1 MSEGGSFF
9 LMAGKFNH
17 RFWHTR
23 RGLALLQSAA
33 LKAFRDIREDIV
45 REVVNPITSRIA
57 SKHATPSV
65 PPPTTKRPRIYAS
78 YAMSEKWT
86 GSHRYCG
93 GEKSLNN
100 LVLLLRRHGY
110 EAWMVTLDGKQA
122 GWLCEQAPC
131 ISLAEFQRHLAENH
145 PTRCI
150 TSWLEAHLFLDACGP
165 FYYWDHELATAA
177 EYQFPTLWSYL
188 RSGRIKKLA
197 GFNRSIRAWMQAH
210 FATPT
215 DLVRSLI
222 DENLWK
228 PDPARRVPHRVGYI
242 EESPDTPALVESIR
256 QSAEVRGLDLDF
268 LKMSGDEPEMIA
280 QMQTCRIFLVTNPGK
295 SGLWGEGGPLGPHE
309 SAACGAIPICFDLDG
324 PRESIQSGYNGV
336 IVPRNRPDLMAKAV
350 CDLFENPDSLEAMSV
365 RAREIILS
373 SHALETRW
381 PEVADFLDL
390 PLS

>member
-1 MSEGGSFF
+1 
-9 LMAGKFNH
+9 MAKKTTH

-23 RGLALLQSAA
+23 RGFALLQIAA
-33 LKAFRDIREDIV
+33 GKMLRDMREDFT
-45 REVVNPITSRIA
+45 REVIAPLSYRLPFLKPAQPVN
-57 SKHATPSV
+57 TPA
-65 PPPTTKRPRIYAS
+65 KGGHPRIYAS

-110 EAWMVTLDGKQA
+110 DAWMVTLDGRQA
-122 GWLCEQAPC
+122 GWLAEQAPC
-131 ISLAEFQRHLAENH
+131 ISLEEFRRQLAEDR
-145 PTRCI
+145 PVRCI

-177 EYQFPTLWSYL
+177 EYQFPALWDYL

-210 FATPT
+210 FATPAS
-215 DLVRSLI
+215 LVRSLV
-222 DENLWK
+222 DENLWR
-228 PDPARRVPHRVGYI
+228 PDPPKRLPHRVGYV
-242 EESPDTPALVESIR
+242 EESPETPALIENIR
-256 QSAEVRGLDLDF
+256 QVAQARGLNLDF

-280 QMQTCRIFLVTNPGK
+280 QMQTCSVFLVTNPGK

-309 SAACGAIPICFDLDG
+309 SAACGTVPVCFDLDG

-336 IVPRNRPDLMAKAV
+336 IVPRHRADLMAAAV
-350 CDLFENPDSLEAMSV
+350 CELFGDPVHLGEMSA
-365 RAREIILS
+365 RAREVILAAHS
-373 SHALETRW
+373 METRW
-381 PEVADFLDL
+381 PEVAEFLDL
-390 PLS
+390 PVS